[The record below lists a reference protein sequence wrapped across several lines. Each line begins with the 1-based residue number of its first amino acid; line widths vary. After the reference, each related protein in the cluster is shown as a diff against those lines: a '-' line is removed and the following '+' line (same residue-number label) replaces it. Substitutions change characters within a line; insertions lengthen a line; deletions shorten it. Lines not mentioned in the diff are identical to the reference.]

1 MSDIKASVQKIFR
14 EVFGDPS
21 IELRDD
27 MTADDVDDWDSLAHI
42 NLIVALE
49 KGLGIN
55 FATAEIS
62 KTKEPGETVG
72 SLLRLI
78 EAKVAKR

>member
-1 MSDIKASVQKIFR
+1 MNDTRASIRKVFR
-14 EVFGDPS
+14 EVFDDPT

-27 MTADDVDDWDSLAHI
+27 MTAEDIEGWDSMRHI

-49 KGLGIN
+49 RALGIK

-62 KTKEPGETVG
+62 RMKEAGETVG
-72 SLLRLI
+72 SLVALI
-78 EAKVAKR
+78 EAKVGLG

>member
-1 MSDIKASVQKIFR
+1 MNDTRATVRKVFR
-14 EVFGDPS
+14 EVFDDPT

-27 MTADDVDDWDSLAHI
+27 MTADHIDGWDSMMHI

-49 KGLGIN
+49 RALGIK

-62 KTKEPGETVG
+62 KTKEPGQTVG
-72 SLLRLI
+72 SFVAMI
-78 EAKVAKR
+78 ESKVGPA